1 MRTSLRPAVTRR
13 SFLLAFLSPLRAS
26 RPQHRRPQAARMT
39 MVDGWARFF
48 LWCGFVPAACRHAT
62 A

>member
-1 MRTSLRPAVTRR
+1 MLTDLRPTRR
-13 SFLLAFLSPLRAS
+13 SVLLAFLSPLLAS
-26 RPQHRRPQAARMT
+26 QPRRPQAARMT